1 MVAYERINLIK
12 KEQNDESVHLA
23 GFAYISSAPKSLN
36 KEGGYSDANI
46 RIKNSVANNCYF
58 VKRVD

>member
-1 MVAYERINLIK
+1 MIK
-12 KEQNDESVHLA
+12 KEQNDEFVHLA